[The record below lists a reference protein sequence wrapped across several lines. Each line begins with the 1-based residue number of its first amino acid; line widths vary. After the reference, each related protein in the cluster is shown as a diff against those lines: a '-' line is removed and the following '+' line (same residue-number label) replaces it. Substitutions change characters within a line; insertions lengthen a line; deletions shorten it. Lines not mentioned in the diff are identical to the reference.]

1 MPILAK
7 ASHLPAILS
16 LVALSWTVPALAQ
29 DASTVQA
36 PVTAPAQAQGASTAQ
51 AQDAAAAQAPVTAPA
66 PGGPMQGAEPSGS
79 LVLLFETG
87 SAALDAE
94 NEAILDKAS
103 RLYREG
109 RPIIMIVSG
118 SADAT
123 GSPEWNLRLSQQ
135 RANAVARGMLARGIP
150 AERTQILAKG
160 ETNPAVPA
168 RRGVPEAQNRR
179 VEITWR

>member
-1 MPILAK
+1 MSITVK
-7 ASHLPAILS
+7 ACLLPALLS
-16 LVALSWTVPALAQ
+16 LVALPWTAPALAQ
-29 DASTVQA
+29 DS
-36 PVTAPAQAQGASTAQ
+36 APAQNADPS
-51 AQDAAAAQAPVTAPA
+51 QAPVTAPA
-66 PGGPMQGAEPSGS
+66 PGGSIQGAEPSGS
-79 LVLLFETG
+79 LVLLFDTG
-87 SAALDAE
+87 SAMIDAE
-94 NEAILDKAS
+94 NQAILDQAS

-118 SADAT
+118 SADAV
-123 GSPEWNLRLSQQ
+123 GSPERNLQLSQL
-135 RANAVARGMLARGIP
+135 RANAVVRGLLARGIP

>member
-1 MPILAK
+1 MYQQREVNMPIPTKACLA
-7 ASHLPAILS
+7 ATVLIVSVLA
-16 LVALSWTVPALAQ
+16 WTAPALAQ
-29 DASTVQA
+29 APIQPDPAGAPITA
-36 PVTAPAQAQGASTAQ
+36 PV
-51 AQDAAAAQAPVTAPA
+51 
-66 PGGPMQGAEPSGS
+66 PGGAMQGAEPSGS
-79 LVLLFETG
+79 LVLLFEPG
-87 SAALDAE
+87 STMVNAQ
-94 NEAILDKAS
+94 NQAILDRAS

-118 SADAT
+118 STDAV
-123 GSPEWNLRLSQQ
+123 GVPAQNLILSQQ

-168 RRGVPEAQNRR
+168 PRGVPEAQNRR